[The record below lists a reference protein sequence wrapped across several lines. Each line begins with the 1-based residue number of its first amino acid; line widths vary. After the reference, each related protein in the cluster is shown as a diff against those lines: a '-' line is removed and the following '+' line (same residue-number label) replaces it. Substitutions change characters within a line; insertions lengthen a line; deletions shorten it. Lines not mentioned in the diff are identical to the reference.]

1 MSQGEEIYGQG
12 ARLKSFDLV
21 PSRVSSKTFPPY
33 IPEQLR
39 RDYEEACDI
48 RDLSPKACATLCR
61 RCLPGMIRDFWG
73 IVQSR
78 LKDEIDALKDKVD
91 PETWQAID
99 AVREIGNIGPTWI
112 RMSISLWT

>member
-1 MSQGEEIYGQG
+1 
-12 ARLKSFDLV
+12 
-21 PSRVSSKTFPPY
+21 
-33 IPEQLR
+33 
-39 RDYEEACDI
+39 
-48 RDLSPKACATLCR
+48 
-61 RCLPGMIRDFWG
+61 MIRDFWG